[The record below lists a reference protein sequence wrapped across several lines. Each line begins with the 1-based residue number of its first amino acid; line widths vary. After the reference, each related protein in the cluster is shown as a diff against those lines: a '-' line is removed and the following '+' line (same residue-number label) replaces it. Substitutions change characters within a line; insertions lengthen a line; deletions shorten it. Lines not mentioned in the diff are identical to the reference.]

1 MLVRELDMNL
11 ALEVR
16 EEEGFER
23 GMEMGLERGREE
35 GVERGVEMGLEKGKA
50 ETAIEM
56 LKKGFEVA
64 VIAEILKMPVE
75 WVEGLL
81 WKA

>member
-1 MLVRELDMNL
+1 MLVSELDINL

-23 GMEMGLERGREE
+23 G
-35 GVERGVEMGLEKGKA
+35 LEKGKA

-56 LKKGFEVA
+56 LRDGFNTDKVA
-64 VIAEILKMPVE
+64 QYVKMPVE
-75 WVEGLL
+75 WVEELFRR
-81 WKA
+81 A